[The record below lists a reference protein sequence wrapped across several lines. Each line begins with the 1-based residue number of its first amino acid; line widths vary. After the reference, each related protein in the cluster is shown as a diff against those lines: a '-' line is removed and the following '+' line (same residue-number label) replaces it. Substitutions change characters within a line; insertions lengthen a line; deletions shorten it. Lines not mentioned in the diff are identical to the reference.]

1 MLNRTYTDIEIV
13 NVYFCVYFI
22 FVSCCVDCVHIA
34 IMIRKLFGLLCSERK
49 LKMPQLNLLSI
60 LDCCWKVSKLQEMR
74 PSFSDFMMTASFVLP
89 AWKSCARRCARSEVS
104 SATPTRRRR
113 GDASS
118 DLSPAFDAFPLSRPA
133 RCLHISHHS

>member
-34 IMIRKLFGLLCSERK
+34 IIIRKLFGPLCSERK
-49 LKMPQLNLLSI
+49 LKMPQLNLNASWI
-60 LDCCWKVSKLQEMR
+60 VAGKSKLQEMR